1 MRKILSGIMGL
12 FFLST
17 MTHAEDFRESLVG
30 ESVILKREFKV
41 DIDECKRQNGGKVEG
56 CRVIF
61 FPRDPI
67 EAELNTPSFIKTPI
81 TILIPVHGDRC
92 KENDVIFVSFY
103 TSLNGYE
110 CNEVSTVAISRSCN
124 FEPESNE
131 FYFREAA
138 LRLPDQKLTRYV
150 ISYKKK

>member
-1 MRKILSGIMGL
+1 MRKILIGIIGL

-17 MTHAEDFRESLVG
+17 ITHAEDFRESLVSG
-30 ESVILKREFKV
+30 SVILKREFKV
-41 DIDECKRQNGGKVEG
+41 DIDECARLNGGKVRG
-56 CRVIF
+56 CGVEF
-61 FPRDPI
+61 FPLDPI
-67 EAELNTPSFIKTPI
+67 EAEINPPSNIKTPI
-81 TILIPVHGDRC
+81 TIRIPVHGYRC
-92 KENDVIFVSFY
+92 KENDAILASFY

-110 CNEVSTVAISRSCN
+110 CNTITDLVSRSCN
-124 FEPESNE
+124 FEPKSDE